1 VSIMQKWLL
10 MIVGCIVLGLSL
22 LAHLPA
28 QLVLPKISGKL
39 QFMGIGGTVWQG
51 QVKQILLSGN
61 ALPIQNLNW
70 SVNPTALLTGTLNA
84 DFHEQLT
91 PINRGNV
98 GLNLLSRQ
106 IELHALHWQLPTGS
120 LDSWIPLQ
128 GMSARGHLVLDL
140 QALQLPANQLFPS
153 QLEGRL
159 DWQNAELHFDSEYWR
174 IGSPVMQFSDEGDAI
189 KGVVTNTQPML
200 PGHSSFQCTIN
211 SCQLTLSLQPTPD
224 APQSVLNGLM
234 LLGLQQTGDK
244 FTGQLT
250 FPLE

>member
-1 VSIMQKWLL
+1 LI
-10 MIVGCIVLGLSL
+10 IVGCIVFGLSL

-39 QFMGIGGTVWQG
+39 QFMGISGSVWQG
-51 QVKQILLSGN
+51 EVKQILLSGK
-61 ALPIQNLNW
+61 ALPIRNLSW
-70 SVNPTALLTGTLNA
+70 SVDPKALLTGTIKAN
-84 DFHEQLT
+84 FYEQLT
-91 PINRGNV
+91 PINRGNMD
-98 GLNLLSRQ
+98 LNLLSRQ
-106 IELHALHWQLPTGS
+106 IDLHALHWQLPAGS

-128 GMSARGHLVLDL
+128 GMRARGHFVLDL
-140 QALQLPANQLFPS
+140 QTLQLPANQSFPS

-200 PGHSSFQCTIN
+200 PGDSSFQCSIN
-211 SCQLTLSLQPTPD
+211 SCQVTLSLQPSPD

-244 FTGQLT
+244 FSGQITL
-250 FPLE
+250 PLE